1 MQFFFAPVITLK
13 FYVIPFTKIRVA
25 RKTSVSTTHCRLNEF
40 DAANRTFWV
49 WYKITRTI
57 NETRPRLII
66 KYLAICIIYLNRAVS
81 LANQSKSIG
90 SIEHSNIRTAD
101 S

>member
-66 KYLAICIIYLNRAVS
+66 KYLANLLKFHFLNS
-81 LANQSKSIG
+81 LTYFNNFFKNSFC
-90 SIEHSNIRTAD
+90 
-101 S
+101 